1 MKKVFLFIS
10 CILFVLISFGCT
22 KSAEENQS
30 KEETVEQIVEKT
42 LPTKEAIALYSGT
55 PLYIEDSEGKMVYAT
70 EVAEGDKLFVYYNGD
85 VADSK
90 EAIRKLNNGQ
100 EDSFKFIH
108 VTTEYSRDQNYW
120 TREIFV
126 AKEHSV
132 VGVITEDA
140 YIYNSPQSFDVTDK
154 TVKQGALVALKK
166 DLDSNSPFTTVTIYN
181 ETDNGK
187 EIYLKTELIST
198 LASDVIAVKT
208 MNKVKNTKNLDLV
221 VENKLNEIFDNMD
234 ISSAVRNFLFTGD
247 K

>member
-1 MKKVFLFIS
+1 
-10 CILFVLISFGCT
+10 
-22 KSAEENQS
+22 
-30 KEETVEQIVEKT
+30 
-42 LPTKEAIALYSGT
+42 P
-55 PLYIEDSEGKMVYAT
+55 
-70 EVAEGDKLFVYYNGD
+70 
-85 VADSK
+85 DSK

-108 VTTEYSRDQNYW
+108 VTTEYSGDQNYW

-181 ETDNGK
+181 GTDNGK

-208 MNKVKNTKNLDLV
+208 MDKVKNTKNLDLV